1 MPENSKTGS
10 KDRTCVIIHE
20 FPRFLKTFK
29 MYSPQFS
36 KFQTDLNFYLNFNTV
51 DRQKVISVDGQVCLH
66 FSHYVAPGYWNC
78 GSTDDQ
84 MGGIFRLILPGFCLC
99 QLLQEPCTVFR
110 RHYSTCMFLFGR
122 KSICRCIFITLV
134 IINQRKK
141 SKMAAFYKGPPTT
154 RKA

>member
-1 MPENSKTGS
+1 
-10 KDRTCVIIHE
+10 
-20 FPRFLKTFK
+20 

-51 DRQKVISVDGQVCLH
+51 DRQKVISVDGQMCLH

-84 MGGIFRLILPGFCLC
+84 IGGIFRLIPPGFCLC

-122 KSICRCIFITLV
+122 KSICRCILKVKWQPFIKAPRQLEKHNS
-134 IINQRKK
+134 IDSH
-141 SKMAAFYKGPPTT
+141 SKVDAYQLPLGTQ
-154 RKA
+154 